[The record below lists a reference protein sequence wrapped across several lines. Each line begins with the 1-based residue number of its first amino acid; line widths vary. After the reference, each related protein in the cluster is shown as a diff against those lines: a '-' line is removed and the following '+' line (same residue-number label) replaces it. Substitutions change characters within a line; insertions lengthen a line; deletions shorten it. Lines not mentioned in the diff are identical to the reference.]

1 MNDYHR
7 ALEGIKEEIA
17 EVNPNLSR
25 IENVFIDI
33 RDELEALYKSID
45 NRDLIEAVKLIARS
59 LDTIVELLPKQEKKE
74 EYKPIKRRV
83 KKK

>member
-59 LDTIVELLPKQEKKE
+59 LDTIVELLPKQEKQE